1 MKYLAILL
9 VFLSAGIAQTA
20 QDAGSSHLKCDQGDS
35 HVKVMDIT
43 GHLVKE
49 FEYHLTY
56 VWCFTPKRIVSIK
69 DVYAYG
75 SGTFPW
81 SFKGNLPGS
90 PEYEPHP
97 DSYYAVIFSQ
107 GGFEAS
113 LFKLGIRGR
122 QPWIRVTLTAGGQ
135 VRTEWSKG

>member
-1 MKYLAILL
+1 MRRIIAVLAI
-9 VFLSAGIAQTA
+9 VGAAFVPSAH
-20 QDAGSSHLKCDQGDS
+20 AGSSPVKCNQGDS
-35 HVKVMDIT
+35 YVKVMDIT

-56 VWCFTPKRIVSIK
+56 IWCFTPRRIVSIK

-75 SGTFPW
+75 NGTFPW

-90 PEYEPHP
+90 PSYDARPNC
-97 DSYYAVIFSQ
+97 YYAVIFSQ
-107 GGFEAS
+107 ASFEAT
-113 LFKLGIRGR
+113 LFKLGIRTR
-122 QPWIRVTLTAGGQ
+122 QPWIRVTLAADGR